1 MKSYLN
7 LIKRPVLNF
16 KLPPLKYKL
25 VQLHF
30 RTTSKHFLAGSQYGE
45 SALGSPNRKRQ
56 ALGIKFDRLHQIA
69 LGIIGLARQLK
80 YFHANHHLRCNI
92 YEIIFEYLKGFSRQ
106 VNDLHKLFLLHN
118 QV

>member
-30 RTTSKHFLAGSQYGE
+30 RTTSKHFLVGSQCGE
-45 SALGSPNRKRQ
+45 LALGSPNRKRQ
-56 ALGIKFDRLHQIA
+56 ALEIKFNRLLEIA
-69 LGIIGLARQLK
+69 FDNIGLATQHK
-80 YFHANHHLRCNI
+80 YSCNI
-92 YEIIFEYLKGFSRQ
+92 YGIIFEYLKGFSHQ

-118 QV
+118 LV

>member
-1 MKSYLN
+1 MKSYLS
-7 LIKRPVLNF
+7 LIKLPVLNF

-30 RTTSKHFLAGSQYGE
+30 RTTSKHFLVGSQFGE
-45 SALGSPNRKRQ
+45 LALGSPNRKRQ
-56 ALGIKFDRLHQIA
+56 ALEIKFNRLLEIA
-69 LGIIGLARQLK
+69 FDNIGLATQHK
-80 YFHANHHLRCNI
+80 YSCNI
-92 YEIIFEYLKGFSRQ
+92 YGIIFEYLKGFSHQ

>member
-1 MKSYLN
+1 MTYLN
-7 LIKRPVLNF
+7 LFKRPALNY

-30 RTTSKHFLAGSQYGE
+30 RTTSKHFLAGFQYGE
-45 SALGSPNRKRQ
+45 LALGSPNRKRQ
-56 ALGIKFDRLHQIA
+56 ALEIQFNRLLEIA
-69 LGIIGLARQLK
+69 LDTIGLATQHK
-80 YFHANHHLRCNI
+80 YFHANHHSRYNV
-92 YEIIFEYLKGFSRQ
+92 YIIIEYLKGFSRQ